1 MSSNLE
7 NTTAAAET
15 NPVQKWSDVD
25 VEPRSPRGNHT
36 PSSNQ
41 DHRAE
46 RPSFGRPHIQDE
58 IDPDVL
64 SLAEAFYLR
73 YKSACHGVTRRP
85 ELQRLYEDTFESWVP
100 KDANRSKTDFSKVL
114 FALARGMKV
123 VRVVDGGRQLVW
135 RVFNNQRD
143 ERSERPDRSQD
154 ERPDR
159 RQDERPDRRQDE
171 RPDRRQDERP
181 DRRQDERPDRSQER
195 RQDHRHERRQDD
207 RPERRQDDRP
217 DRQMDQRRPQGEFIP
232 RHDRRQDERPDR
244 RQDERPDRRQDERQD
259 RRQDERQMD
268 QRRPQRE
275 FIPRDDHIERPDRSD
290 RSDQR
295 SGSVRPNLADIVS
308 NQQKMIETLM
318 SKVMKSDN

>member
-7 NTTAAAET
+7 NTTSAAET
-15 NPVQKWSDVD
+15 NPVDKWSDVE

-41 DHRAE
+41 DHPVE

-85 ELQRLYEDTFESWVP
+85 ELQRLYDDTFESWVP

-143 ERSERPDRSQD
+143 ERSDQRPDQRRPQREFIPRDDRS
-154 ERPDR
+154 
-159 RQDERPDRRQDE
+159 
-171 RPDRRQDERP
+171 
-181 DRRQDERPDRSQER
+181 DRSQER
-195 RQDHRHERRQDD
+195 IQDHRHERRQDD
-207 RPERRQDDRP
+207 CP
-217 DRQMDQRRPQGEFIP
+217 DRRPMDQRRPQGEFIP
-232 RHDRRQDERPDR
+232 RQDRRQDERSDR
-244 RQDERPDRRQDERQD
+244 RQDDQ
-259 RRQDERQMD
+259 RQMD

-275 FIPRDDHIERPDRSD
+275 FIPRDDRPDQRPDRRQDERPDQRPE
-290 RSDQR
+290 R

>member
-7 NTTAAAET
+7 NIPAAET
-15 NPVQKWSDVD
+15 NTDQKWSDVE

-36 PSSNQ
+36 PASNQ
-41 DHRAE
+41 DHPAE

-85 ELQRLYEDTFESWVP
+85 ELQRLYDDTFESWVP
-100 KDANRSKTDFSKVL
+100 RDANRSKTDFSKVL

-143 ERSERPDRSQD
+143 DRRQDERHDQRPDRRQDERHDQRSERRQD
-154 ERPDR
+154 ERPERRQDDQRHMDQRRPQREFIPRDERPERRQDDRQMDQRRPQREFIPRHERPDQRPDR
-159 RQDERPDRRQDE
+159 RQDERPDRRQD
-171 RPDRRQDERP
+171 
-181 DRRQDERPDRSQER
+181 
-195 RQDHRHERRQDD
+195 DHS
-207 RPERRQDDRP
+207 
-217 DRQMDQRRPQGEFIP
+217 DQRTE
-232 RHDRRQDERPDR
+232 
-244 RQDERPDRRQDERQD
+244 
-259 RRQDERQMD
+259 
-268 QRRPQRE
+268 
-275 FIPRDDHIERPDRSD
+275 
-290 RSDQR
+290 R

>member
-7 NTTAAAET
+7 NTTADAAAET
-15 NPVQKWSDVD
+15 NPVQKWSDIE

-64 SLAEAFYLR
+64 RLAEAFYLR

-143 ERSERPDRSQD
+143 ERSERPDRRQD
-154 ERPDR
+154 ERPDRRQDHRRPQREFIPRDDRSDQRPERRQDERPER

-171 RPDRRQDERP
+171 
-181 DRRQDERPDRSQER
+181 
-195 RQDHRHERRQDD
+195 HH
-207 RPERRQDDRP
+207 
-217 DRQMDQRRPQGEFIP
+217 
-232 RHDRRQDERPDR
+232 
-244 RQDERPDRRQDERQD
+244 
-259 RRQDERQMD
+259 MD

-275 FIPRDDHIERPDRSD
+275 FIPRDDRRQDERSD
-290 RSDQR
+290 RRQDERSDRRQDER
-295 SGSVRPNLADIVS
+295 RPNLADIVS

-318 SKVMKSDN
+318 AKVMKADN

>member
-143 ERSERPDRSQD
+143 ERSERPDR
-154 ERPDR
+154 
-159 RQDERPDRRQDE
+159 
-171 RPDRRQDERP
+171 
-181 DRRQDERPDRSQER
+181 RQDERPDRSQER
-195 RQDHRHERRQDD
+195 RQDHRRPQREFIPRDD
-207 RPERRQDDRP
+207 RSDQRPERRQDE
-217 DRQMDQRRPQGEFIP
+217 RQE
-232 RHDRRQDERPDR
+232 RRQDD
-244 RQDERPDRRQDERQD
+244 
-259 RRQDERQMD
+259 RQMD

-275 FIPRDDHIERPDRSD
+275 FIPRDERQERRQDERPM
-290 RSDQR
+290 DQR
-295 SGSVRPNLADIVS
+295 RPQREFIPRDDHTERTSSVRPNLADIVS

>member
-143 ERSERPDRSQD
+143 ERSERPDRSQ
-154 ERPDR
+154 
-159 RQDERPDRRQDE
+159 
-171 RPDRRQDERP
+171 
-181 DRRQDERPDRSQER
+181 ER
-195 RQDHRHERRQDD
+195 RQDHR
-207 RPERRQDDRP
+207 PERRQD
-217 DRQMDQRRPQGEFIP
+217 DRQMDQRRPQREFIP
-232 RHDRRQDERPDR
+232 RDDRSDRRQDERQDR
-244 RQDERPDRRQDERQD
+244 RQDERQDRRQDERQD

-275 FIPRDDHIERPDRSD
+275 FIPRDERPE
-290 RSDQR
+290 R

>member
-7 NTTAAAET
+7 NTTADAAAET
-15 NPVQKWSDVD
+15 NPVQKWSDIE

-64 SLAEAFYLR
+64 RLAEAFYLR

-143 ERSERPDRSQD
+143 ERSERPDR
-154 ERPDR
+154 
-159 RQDERPDRRQDE
+159 RQDE
-171 RPDRRQDERP
+171 
-181 DRRQDERPDRSQER
+181 
-195 RQDHRHERRQDD
+195 HH
-207 RPERRQDDRP
+207 
-217 DRQMDQRRPQGEFIP
+217 
-232 RHDRRQDERPDR
+232 
-244 RQDERPDRRQDERQD
+244 
-259 RRQDERQMD
+259 MD

-275 FIPRDDHIERPDRSD
+275 FIPRDDRRQDERSD
-290 RSDQR
+290 RRQDER
-295 SGSVRPNLADIVS
+295 RPNLADIVS

-318 SKVMKSDN
+318 AKVMKADN